1 MKNNTINRE
10 EIEKFSKI
18 SAEWWDPDGKFKP
31 LHKFNPIRIKYI
43 KENLVKESNGLHFS
57 LELVLAGRS
66 SGKYECKRLG
76 ICNFGW

>member
-43 KENLVKESNGLHFS
+43 KENLVK
-57 LELVLAGRS
+57 
-66 SGKYECKRLG
+66 
-76 ICNFGW
+76 NFNIKKKQIL